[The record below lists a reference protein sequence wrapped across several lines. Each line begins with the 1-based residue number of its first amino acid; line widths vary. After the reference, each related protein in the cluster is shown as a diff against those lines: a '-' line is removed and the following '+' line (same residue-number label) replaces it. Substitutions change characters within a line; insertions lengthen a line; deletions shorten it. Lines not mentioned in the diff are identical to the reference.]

1 MSYTFSTELFS
12 DLHKDAFGYRPQN
25 DHPFYSS
32 SDADKQYCWDY
43 TVKQL
48 EIRELEEKE
57 AEEQAVID
65 FKESLY
71 SINPNDTLRQ
81 GLRRM
86 VDVDTLK
93 HSQDIEHWVWSFG
106 ILFTPFGK
114 EIIKT
119 LENMKLTVDI
129 PV

>member
-1 MSYTFSTELFS
+1 M
-12 DLHKDAFGYRPQN
+12 
-25 DHPFYSS
+25 
-32 SDADKQYCWDY
+32 
-43 TVKQL
+43 

-71 SINPNDTLRQ
+71 SINSNDTLRQ

-86 VDVDTLK
+86 VDVDTLE
-93 HSQDIEHWVWSFG
+93 HDQAIEHWVWSFG

-114 EIIKT
+114 EIVET
-119 LENMKLTVDI
+119 LKNMKLTVDI
-129 PV
+129 TV

>member
-1 MSYTFSTELFS
+1 MTYDFATELFS
-12 DLHKDAFGYRPQN
+12 DLHKDAFGYRPQS

-32 SDADKQYCWDY
+32 SDDDKQYCWDY

-57 AEEQAVID
+57 AEAEAVKQFKLDMFSINLMDTNEQA
-65 FKESLY
+65 LA
-71 SINPNDTLRQ
+71 
-81 GLRRM
+81 RM
-86 VDVDTLK
+86 VDVDTLE
-93 HSQDIEHWVWSFG
+93 HDQDIEHWVWSFG

-114 EIIKT
+114 EIVET
-119 LENMKLTVDI
+119 LKNMKLTVDI